1 VTRAWRVDVVERSD
15 SGAILQVQQGEPFF
29 TYEHACYVFDEAFK
43 SSDSNQSVRLMRAR
57 EDLSS
62 LRTLDWIVMREAWAG
77 ET

>member
-1 VTRAWRVDVVERSD
+1 MTRAWRVDIVERSD

-57 EDLSS
+57 EDSFRALE
-62 LRTLDWIVMREAWAG
+62 WIVMREAWAG
-77 ET
+77 EST